1 MMKLSMNPTHPI
13 LFNGPMVRAVLEG
26 RKTQTRRVVKPQPTL
41 HNDGSSF
48 FFCFY
53 DAEHHKPAIIERC
66 PFGQP
71 GDTLWVRETLQH
83 CGGRTVWH
91 DRGAGNLDEDRTYI
105 CVYYPADYPD
115 GTNALEAEVRTIRGI
130 HNSIYRGLH
139 NQKVPAIH
147 MPRWASR
154 IDLLVK
160 RVWVERVQ
168 DISKEDAKAEGAPM
182 QGGRVIWHSELDN
195 EGCWSFDPRVWFAD
209 LWNSIYGKKPDCSW
223 ADNPW
228 VWAVEFELK
237 EVRG

>member
-1 MMKLSMNPTHPI
+1 MTTHPI
-13 LFNGPMVRAVLEG
+13 LLKGQMVRAVLEG
-26 RKTQTRRVVKPQPTL
+26 RQTQHRVPVRGNPQVGIVP
-41 HNDGSSF
+41 SF
-48 FFCFY
+48 TPGYWY
-53 DAEHHKPAIIERC
+53 DAFGKGFKC

-71 GDTLWVRETLQH
+71 GDILWVREPLQH

-91 DRGAGNLDEDRTYI
+91 DRGVGNLDEDRTYI

>member
-1 MMKLSMNPTHPI
+1 MTTHPI

-48 FFCFY
+48 FYGLY
-53 DAEHHKPAIIERC
+53 DAERHKPAIIERC
-66 PFGQP
+66 PYGVP
-71 GDTLWVRETLQH
+71 GHTLWVRENFRVGACDSLFFQADEE
-83 CGGRTVWH
+83 WH
-91 DRGAGNLDEDRTYI
+91 EKAKWRPSL
-105 CVYYPADYPD
+105 
-115 GTNALEAEVRTIRGI
+115 
-130 HNSIYRGLH
+130 
-139 NQKVPAIH
+139 H

-160 RVWVERVQ
+160 RVWVEQVQ
-168 DISKEDAKAEGAPM
+168 DISEADAIAEGSYL
-182 QGGRVIWHSELDN
+182 GRCECL
-195 EGCWSFDPRVWFAD
+195 PRAKDRTPVDVLFQQTECHIHGLEFKA
-209 LWNSIYGKKPDCSW
+209 LWNSIYGKKPGCSW